1 MALPSDIYKDF
12 PFFTQHGKQP
22 IIYLDNAATTH
33 KPQVVIDALVDFY
46 TTSYGT
52 VHRGVYTSGEHATTL
67 YEDARATV
75 AAFIGADTDEII
87 FTKNATEGI
96 NTVAY
101 AWALHTLQPGDEI
114 LLSQYEHHANLLPW
128 QRIAQARDAFIRF
141 IPLNADGT
149 LNLSTLDELVT
160 PVTKLIA
167 VSALSNVTG
176 ARTDLARIKQSADR
190 VGAKMLVDAA
200 QLIAHDTV
208 NVHEL
213 AIDFLVFSGHKVYG
227 PTGIGVL
234 YCKRA
239 TMHEMQPFQ
248 VGGGTVFQATYT
260 DATYLEGPHRFE
272 AGTPAIAAAIGLAAA
287 LRYLQKFSMRDIK
300 VHEARLTRT
309 AIDALTQFPAITC
322 IGPMDELKEQG
333 HILTFVVRGFHP
345 HDVAAFLSERGIA
358 VRAGHHCA
366 QPLAEMLGIGAS
378 VRISFA
384 IYNKLEDVHALVS
397 ALKSLLKS

>member
-1 MALPSDIYKDF
+1 MALLPDIYKDF
-12 PFFTQHGKQP
+12 PFFTHHGKQP

-33 KPQVVIDALVDFY
+33 KPQVVIDAIVHFY
-46 TTSYGT
+46 TQAYGT
-52 VHRGVYTSGEHATTL
+52 VHRGIYTSGEHATSL

-75 AAFIGADTDEII
+75 AAFIGADADEII

-101 AWALHTLQPGDEI
+101 AWAMHTLQPGDEI

-128 QRIAQARDAFIRF
+128 QRVAHARGAHIRF
-141 IPLNADGT
+141 IPIHTDGT
-149 LNLSTLDELVT
+149 LNLTKIDELVT
-160 PVTKLIA
+160 PKTKLIA

-176 ARTDLARIKQSADR
+176 ARTDLVRIKQAADR

-200 QLIAHDTV
+200 QLIAHDAV
-208 NVHEL
+208 DVHAL

-234 YCKRA
+234 YCKRT
-239 TMHEMQPFQ
+239 TMQTMQPFQ
-248 VGGGTVFQATYT
+248 VGGGTVFQASYT
-260 DATYLEGPHRFE
+260 DATYLIGPHRFE

-287 LRYLQKFSMRDIK
+287 LRYVQKFSMQDIK
-300 VHEARLTRT
+300 SHEAALTRM
-309 AIDALTQFPAITC
+309 AIDALTQFPEITC
-322 IGPMDELKEQG
+322 LGPLDQLKVQG
-333 HILTFVVRGFHP
+333 HLLTFVVHGYHP
-345 HDVAAFLSERGIA
+345 HDVAAYLSERGIA

-366 QPLAEMLGIGAS
+366 QPLAEILGVGAS

-384 IYNKLEDVHALVS
+384 IYNKSEDVHALIT